1 MTSCIRNRDS
11 SEILNSSPAVGM
23 KDDEKSLIENIA
35 TAYEEGYNFYREYQI
50 IDKPVI
56 EAKAAEMFSESYLL
70 QSWFKTGAITAIS
83 LKSE

>member
-1 MTSCIRNRDS
+1 MKCAILYYRMMIR
-11 SEILNSSPAVGM
+11 V
-23 KDDEKSLIENIA
+23 KKSLIVSIA
-35 TAYEEGYNFYREYQI
+35 TAYEEGYNFYREHQI
-50 IDKPVI
+50 INKPVI